1 MLEVFWKL
9 GERIFKRDKS
19 KKSLYRDLAPDDD
32 LKNNEE
38 YFSALKWALKNP
50 KIKNIAISGPYGA
63 GKSSIIQSFVK
74 KYPKY
79 KYINISLAN
88 FSKNDQG
95 EPDELGETDIEKGIL
110 KQFFYK
116 VKQDRIPQSR
126 YRKLKIIKYWRVA
139 VGTLLAALLAALG
152 FTFLIPSLNER
163 VGVLLQNA
171 ADNIGIPNQAAMILG
186 LVIVIV
192 ALLFIAHIIWRVAST
207 FRIKEINFSEK
218 AGANAATTASDE
230 EAIFNREMDEIVYF
244 FEATGYNVVFIEDL
258 DRFDNIEIFVKLR
271 ELNTILNS
279 YDALKKKI
287 VFVYAVRDDMFTSLE
302 RTKFFE
308 YILPVIPIINSTNSG
323 EKLLERVK
331 VNRKSDFSI
340 ELSDEYITQI
350 SPHIS
355 DMRVLNNT
363 YNEFITY
370 KKVLKTEQG
379 LKLSDEIMFSLMVF
393 KNAYPK
399 EFAELQDERG
409 IVKEAF
415 EEKRAKISELKAKIE
430 EKRDDLVTT
439 LQNVDAEILDEQKDV
454 KAAMLAYMTGYRGA
468 FSYFSSGGRNIT
480 FNDIMG
486 EHFDLE
492 RLRTKGT
499 VHYSG
504 GSNVFFNGETSFVRS
519 KDYIRR
525 YNEVPAKA
533 PEKRAEYQQQ
543 IAELD
548 AKILKLSLVSMKEI
562 MSMYEA
568 SKLFSA
574 NIQENKLLIFLLR
587 QGYINE
593 EYQTYVNYFHANSI
607 TTDDKNFILS
617 VRNHEPLEFSYSLTK
632 VKQVVRG
639 LLPCEFKQKEI
650 YNFDLLDYLIS
661 DEGNKEKLNILITQ
675 LSDENEI
682 STKFIHEYF
691 DATQNQQQFVVL
703 LCRTWSGFWDHI
715 EKNVALTAGRKDR
728 YLAVMI
734 ENSPPIDLECL
745 NEKGNIKKYFEGNS
759 DILRRLSDISLEKMK
774 SAIDVCDI
782 MFAQLE
788 IDGVSSEL
796 LDWIFD
802 RGYYQITFEMLQSIF
817 MHKSPSNVSRLAT
830 QNYTMIRELG
840 DSFLL
845 EYIDEDFE
853 KYVTSI
859 VLGIDSNTEESLDT
873 VLYVVEKLHIHVSLA
888 DEVIIKEN
896 VILDSLSRCSFE
908 KFTKDE
914 QQHLWNRWILTNKL
928 NPTWENVMLYWEKYG
943 ITDELLELVMKVE
956 EDCPQDMD
964 GELVMEIICSDLEK
978 SCFERLI
985 DKMPRIDLGLDYSNI
1000 NSEHM
1005 KVLLR
1010 HRYFDFTAEV
1020 ASAIKQNHPQLN
1032 VMAIAIYKE
1041 EVKSDI
1047 PSFAFDLEEIE
1058 RIIASIEFAEN
1069 EKVCFIEESSLAAFS
1084 EKIAQFL
1091 SRTTFVVKK
1100 DTFDKA
1106 WVHLNQV
1113 QKRELFFH
1121 QLEGLD
1127 NDVLERC
1134 FVDLG
1139 EEYQDFA
1146 DRSRR
1151 HDVKLIK
1158 SPKNQKLADYLKRK
1172 AYITSFSEEHGKIK
1186 CTVKKEVS
1194 V

>member
-1 MLEVFWKL
+1 MLGIFWKL
-9 GERIFKRDKS
+9 KERIFKRDKS

-32 LKNNEE
+32 LKNNAE
-38 YFSALKWALKNP
+38 YFSALEWALENP

-95 EPDELGETDIEKGIL
+95 EPDELEETNIEKGIL

-126 YRKLKIIKYWRVA
+126 YRKLKVIKYWRVA
-139 VGTLLAALLAALG
+139 VSTLLAALLATLG
-152 FTFLIPSLNER
+152 FTFLIPSLKEH
-163 VGVLLQNA
+163 VGTLLQNA
-171 ADNIGIPNQAAMILG
+171 VDNLGISNQEAMVFG
-186 LVIVIV
+186 LVIVLA
-192 ALLFIAHIIWRVAST
+192 ALLFIAHIIWRVSAT
-207 FRIKEINFSEK
+207 FRIKEINFPEK
-218 AGANAATTASDE
+218 AGANAATTSSDDD
-230 EAIFNREMDEIVYF
+230 AIFNREMDEIVYF
-244 FEATGYNVVFIEDL
+244 FEVTGYNVVFIEDL

-287 VFVYAVRDDMFTSLE
+287 VFVYAVRDDMFTSLG

-323 EKLLERVK
+323 EKLLERVNK
-331 VNRKSDFSI
+331 DRESGFNIK
-340 ELSDEYITQI
+340 LSDEYITLI
-350 SPHIS
+350 SPYIS

-370 KKVLKTEQG
+370 KKVLITEQG
-379 LKLSDEIMFSLMVF
+379 LKLSDEIMFSIMVF

-399 EFAELQDERG
+399 EFAELQNERG

-415 EEKRAKISELKAKIE
+415 EQKRTKIAELKAKIE
-430 EKRDDLVTT
+430 NERESLVTT
-439 LQNVDAEILDEQKDV
+439 LQNVDAEVLDEQRDV
-454 KAAMLAYMTGYRGA
+454 KAAMLVFMTGYKGA
-468 FSYFSSGGRNIT
+468 FSYFYSGGR
-480 FNDIMG
+480 DISLKEIMS
-486 EHFDLE
+486 EDFDLE
-492 RLRTKGT
+492 RLRAKGT
-499 VHYSG
+499 VYYNDGYNRSLSFDG
-504 GSNVFFNGETSFVRS
+504 MASFVGS
-519 KDYIRR
+519 KDYIRK
-525 YNEVPAKA
+525 YNEII
-533 PEKRAEYQQQ
+533 PEKRAEYQKK

-548 AKILKLSLVSMKEI
+548 AEILKLSSVSMKGLL
-562 MSMYEA
+562 SMHEA

-574 NIQENKLLIFLLR
+574 NIQENKLLVFLLR

-617 VRNHEPLEFSYSLTK
+617 VRNHEALEFSYSLTK

-650 YNFDLLDYLIS
+650 YNFDLLNYLIS
-661 DEGNKEKLNILITQ
+661 DEWDKEKLNILITQ
-675 LSDENEI
+675 LSDENEVSI
-682 STKFIHEYF
+682 RFIHEYF
-691 DATQNQQQFVVL
+691 DVTQNYQFVVL
-703 LCRTWSGFWDHI
+703 LCSAWSGFWDHI

-745 NEKGNIKKYFEGNS
+745 NEKGNIKKYFEENP
-759 DILRRLSDISLEKMK
+759 DILRRLSEVSLEKME
-774 SAIDVCDI
+774 SVIDVCDI

-802 RGYYQITFEMLQSIF
+802 HGYYQITFEMLQSIF
-817 MHKSPSNVSRLAT
+817 MHKSPNNVSKLSI

-873 VLYVVEKLHIHVSLA
+873 VLYIIEKLHIHVSLA

-896 VILDSLSRCSFE
+896 VMLDSLSRCNFE
-908 KFTKDE
+908 KFSKDE
-914 QQHLWNRWILTNKL
+914 QQHLWNRWISTNKL
-928 NPTWENVMLYWEKYG
+928 NPTWENVMLYWENYG
-943 ITDELLELVMKVE
+943 ITDELLELVLKVE

-1041 EVKSDI
+1041 EVKLDI

-1069 EKVCFIEESSLAAFS
+1069 EKVRFIEESSLAAFS

-1091 SRTTFVVKK
+1091 SRTTVVVKK

-1134 FVDLG
+1134 FADLG
-1139 EEYQDFA
+1139 EEYQDFV

-1158 SPKNQKLADYLKRK
+1158 SPENQKLADYLKRK
-1172 AYITSFSEEHGKIK
+1172 AYITSFLEEHGKIK

>member
-38 YFSALKWALKNP
+38 YFSALKWALRNP
-50 KIKNIAISGPYGA
+50 KVKNIAISGPYGA

-88 FSKNDQG
+88 FAKNDQG
-95 EPDELGETDIEKGIL
+95 ELVDLEEKEIEKGIL
-110 KQFFYK
+110 KQFFYR

-126 YRKLKIIKYWRVA
+126 YRKLKVIKYWRVV
-139 VGTLLAALLAALG
+139 VGTLLATLLMSLG
-152 FTFLIPSLNER
+152 LTFLIPSLKER
-163 VGVLLQNA
+163 VGTLLQNA
-171 ADNIGIPNQAAMILG
+171 VDNLGISNQKAMVFG
-186 LVIVIV
+186 LVIVLA
-192 ALLFIAHIIWRVAST
+192 ALLFISHIIWRIAST
-207 FRIKEINFSEK
+207 FRIKEINFPEK
-218 AGANAATTASDE
+218 SGANAATTASDE
-230 EAIFNREMDEIVYF
+230 KEIFNREMDEIVYF
-244 FEATGYNVVFIEDL
+244 FEATGYTVVFIEDL
-258 DRFDNIEIFVKLR
+258 DRFNNIEIFVKLR

-323 EKLLERVK
+323 EKLLERVSK
-331 VNRKSDFSI
+331 DRESGFNI
-340 ELSDEYITQI
+340 ELSDEYITLI
-350 SPHIS
+350 SPYIS

-370 KKVLKTEQG
+370 KNVLKTEQG
-379 LKLSDEIMFSLMVF
+379 LKLSDEIMFSIMVF

-399 EFAELQDERG
+399 EFAELQDEHG

-415 EEKRAKISELKAKIE
+415 ESKRTKISELKAEIE
-430 EKRDDLVTT
+430 EKRDALVTT
-439 LQNVDAEILDEQKDV
+439 LQNVDAEVLDEQRDV
-454 KAAMLAYMTGYRGA
+454 KAAMLVFMTQYKGA
-468 FSYFSSGGRNIT
+468 FLRFSPSVGE
-480 FNDIMG
+480 DVVLQKIMS
-486 EHFDLE
+486 EDFDLE
-492 RLRTKGT
+492 ILRAKGT
-499 VHYSG
+499 VYYNDGYTRNLSFDG
-504 GSNVFFNGETSFVRS
+504 MASFVGS

-525 YNEVPAKA
+525 YNDIVPK
-533 PEKRAEYQQQ
+533 KCAEYQQQ

-562 MSMYEA
+562 LSMYEA

-661 DEGNKEKLNILITQ
+661 DEGNKEKLNILIPQ

-682 STKFIHEYF
+682 STRFIHEYF
-691 DATQNQQQFVVL
+691 DATQNQQQFIVL
-703 LCRTWSGFWDHI
+703 LCKEWSGFWDHI

-728 YLAVMI
+728 YLAAMI
-734 ENSPPIDLECL
+734 ENTPSIDLECQ
-745 NEKGNIKKYFEGNS
+745 NAKGNIKKYFEENP

-788 IDGVSSEL
+788 NDGVSSEL

-802 RGYYQITFEMLQSIF
+802 HGYYQITFEMLHSIF
-817 MHKSPSNVSRLAT
+817 MHKSPNNVSKLAT

-840 DSFLL
+840 DSSLL

-859 VLGIDSNTEESLDT
+859 VLGIDSNTEESLNT
-873 VLYVVEKLHIHVSLA
+873 VLYIIEKLHIHVTLA
-888 DEVIIKEN
+888 EEVIIKEN
-896 VILDSLSRCSFE
+896 VMLDSLSRCSFE
-908 KFTKDE
+908 KFSKNE
-914 QQHLWNRWILTNKL
+914 QQHLWNRWISTNKL
-928 NPTWENVMLYWEKYG
+928 NPTWENVMLYWENYG
-943 ITDELLELVMKVE
+943 ITDELLELVLKVE

-985 DKMPRIDLGLDYSNI
+985 GKMPRIDLGLDYSNI

-1041 EVKSDI
+1041 EVKLNI

-1058 RIIASIEFAEN
+1058 RIIASKEFAEN
-1069 EKVCFIEESSLAAFS
+1069 EKVRFIEESSLAAFS
-1084 EKIAQFL
+1084 EKIAQLL

>member
-1 MLEVFWKL
+1 MFESFEEWIR
-9 GERIFKRDKS
+9 RIFKREQS
-19 KKSLYRDLAPDDD
+19 KKSLYRDLAPDDA
-32 LKNNEE
+32 LKNNAE

-88 FSKNDQG
+88 FAKNDQD
-95 EPDELGETDIEKGIL
+95 EPVEFDETDIEKGIL

-116 VKQDRIPQSR
+116 VKQDKIPQSR
-126 YRKLKIIKYWRVA
+126 YRKLKVIKYGRIA
-139 VGTLLAALLAALG
+139 GGTLLAALLTALG
-152 FTFLIPSLNER
+152 FTFLIPSLKER
-163 VGVLLQNA
+163 VCVLLQNA

-192 ALLFIAHIIWRVAST
+192 ALLFIAYIIWRVAST

-230 EAIFNREMDEIVYF
+230 KEIFNRELDEIVYF

-258 DRFDNIEIFVKLR
+258 DRFNNIEIFVKLR

-308 YILPVIPIINSTNSG
+308 YILPIIPIINSTNSG
-323 EKLLERVK
+323 EKLLERVE
-331 VNRKSDFSI
+331 VDRESEFAI
-340 ELSDEYITQI
+340 ELSDEYITLI
-350 SPHIS
+350 SPYIS

-370 KKVLKTEQG
+370 KKVLITEQR

-415 EEKRAKISELKAKIE
+415 ESMRTKISELKAEIE
-430 EKRDDLVTT
+430 EKRDHLLTT

-454 KAAMLAYMTGYRGA
+454 KAAMVAFMTQYKGA
-468 FSYFSSGGRNIT
+468 FLRFSPSRGG
-480 FNDIMG
+480 DIALQKVM
-486 EHFDLE
+486 EENFDLE
-492 RLRTKGT
+492 DLRKSGT
-499 VHYSG
+499 VYYSDG
-504 GSNVFFNGETSFVRS
+504 YYNRSMGFDGAVSFVGS

-525 YNEVPAKA
+525 HNEIPAKA
-533 PEKRAEYQQQ
+533 TEKSEEYQKQ

-548 AKILKLSLVSMKEI
+548 AKILKLSSVSMKDLL
-562 MSMYEA
+562 SMYEA

-574 NIQENKLLIFLLR
+574 NIQENKLLVFLLR

-593 EYQTYVNYFHANSI
+593 EYQTYINYFHANSI

-661 DEGNKEKLNILITQ
+661 DEGDKEKLNILITQ

-715 EKNVALTAGRKDR
+715 EKNVALTAGRKNR

-802 RGYYQITFEMLQSIF
+802 HGYYQITFEMLQSIF
-817 MHKSPSNVSRLAT
+817 MHKCPNNVSKLAT

-873 VLYVVEKLHIHVSLA
+873 VLY
-888 DEVIIKEN
+888 
-896 VILDSLSRCSFE
+896 
-908 KFTKDE
+908 
-914 QQHLWNRWILTNKL
+914 
-928 NPTWENVMLYWEKYG
+928 
-943 ITDELLELVMKVE
+943 IT
-956 EDCPQDMD
+956 
-964 GELVMEIICSDLEK
+964 
-978 SCFERLI
+978 
-985 DKMPRIDLGLDYSNI
+985 
-1000 NSEHM
+1000 
-1005 KVLLR
+1005 
-1010 HRYFDFTAEV
+1010 
-1020 ASAIKQNHPQLN
+1020 
-1032 VMAIAIYKE
+1032 
-1041 EVKSDI
+1041 
-1047 PSFAFDLEEIE
+1047 
-1058 RIIASIEFAEN
+1058 
-1069 EKVCFIEESSLAAFS
+1069 
-1084 EKIAQFL
+1084 
-1091 SRTTFVVKK
+1091 
-1100 DTFDKA
+1100 
-1106 WVHLNQV
+1106 
-1113 QKRELFFH
+1113 
-1121 QLEGLD
+1121 
-1127 NDVLERC
+1127 
-1134 FVDLG
+1134 
-1139 EEYQDFA
+1139 
-1146 DRSRR
+1146 
-1151 HDVKLIK
+1151 
-1158 SPKNQKLADYLKRK
+1158 
-1172 AYITSFSEEHGKIK
+1172 
-1186 CTVKKEVS
+1186 
-1194 V
+1194 

>member
-19 KKSLYRDLAPDDD
+19 KKSLYCDLAPDDS
-32 LKNNEE
+32 LKNNVE
-38 YFSALKWALKNP
+38 YFSALEWALENP

-88 FSKNDQG
+88 FAKNDQG
-95 EPDELGETDIEKGIL
+95 ELVDLEEKEIEKGIL
-110 KQFFYK
+110 KQFFYR

-126 YRKLKIIKYWRVA
+126 YRKLKVIKYWRVV
-139 VGTLLAALLAALG
+139 VGTLLATLLMSLG
-152 FTFLIPSLNER
+152 LTFLIPSLKEH
-163 VGVLLQNA
+163 VGTLLQNA
-171 ADNIGIPNQAAMILG
+171 VDNLGISNQKAMVFG
-186 LVIVIV
+186 LVIVLA
-192 ALLFIAHIIWRVAST
+192 ALLFIDHIIWRIAST

-258 DRFDNIEIFVKLR
+258 DRFNNIEIFVKLR

-323 EKLLERVK
+323 EKLLERVSK
-331 VNRKSDFSI
+331 DRESGFNI
-340 ELSDEYITQI
+340 ELSDEYITLI
-350 SPHIS
+350 SPYIS
-355 DMRVLNNT
+355 DMRVFNNT

-370 KKVLKTEQG
+370 KKVLITEQG
-379 LKLSDEIMFSLMVF
+379 LKLSDEIMFSIMVF

-415 EEKRAKISELKAKIE
+415 ESKRTKISELKAEIE
-430 EKRDDLVTT
+430 EKRDALITK
-439 LQNVDAEILDEQKDV
+439 LQNIDAEVLDEQRDV
-454 KAAMLAYMTGYRGA
+454 KAAMLAFMTGYKGA
-468 FSYFSSGGRNIT
+468 FSSFYSGSSDDYY
-480 FNDIMG
+480 NDIMSKDY
-486 EHFDLE
+486 DLE
-492 RLRTKGT
+492 RLRTKGS
-499 VHYSG
+499 VYYKDGCNRSLSFDG
-504 GSNVFFNGETSFVRS
+504 MASFVGS
-519 KDYIRR
+519 KDYIRK
-525 YNEVPAKA
+525 YNEII

-543 IAELD
+543 IAEFD
-548 AKILKLSLVSMKEI
+548 AELLKLSSVSMKGLL
-562 MSMYEA
+562 SMYEA
-568 SKLFSA
+568 SKLFSES
-574 NIQENKLLIFLLR
+574 IQENKLLVFLLR

-593 EYQTYVNYFHANSI
+593 EYQTYINYFHANSI

-617 VRNHEPLEFSYSLTK
+617 VRNHEALEFSYSLTK

-639 LLPCEFKQKEI
+639 LLSCEFKQKEI

-661 DEGNKEKLNILITQ
+661 DEGDKEKLNILITQ
-675 LSDENEI
+675 LSDENEVSI
-682 STKFIHEYF
+682 SFIHKYF
-691 DATQNQQQFVVL
+691 DATQNQQQFIVL
-703 LCRTWSGFWDHI
+703 LCKEWSGFWDHI

-728 YLAVMI
+728 YLTAMI
-734 ENSPPIDLECL
+734 ENTPSIDLECQ
-745 NEKGNIKKYFEGNS
+745 NAKGNIKKYFEENP
-759 DILRRLSDISLEKMK
+759 DILRRLSDVSLEKMK
-774 SAIDVCDI
+774 SVINLCEI

-788 IDGVSSEL
+788 IDEVSSEL

-802 RGYYQITFEMLQSIF
+802 HGYYQITFEMLQSIF
-817 MHKSPSNVSRLAT
+817 MHKSPNNVSKLAT

-840 DSFLL
+840 DSSLL

-859 VLGIDSNTEESLDT
+859 VLGIDSNTEESLNT
-873 VLYVVEKLHIHVSLA
+873 VLYIIEKLHIHVTLA

-896 VILDSLSRCSFE
+896 VMLDSLSRCSFE
-908 KFTKDE
+908 KFSKDE
-914 QQHLWNRWILTNKL
+914 QQHLWNRWISTNKL
-928 NPTWENVMLYWEKYG
+928 NPTWENVMLYWENYG
-943 ITDELLELVMKVE
+943 ITDELLELVLKVE

-985 DKMPRIDLGLDYSNI
+985 GKMPRIDLGLDYSNI

-1041 EVKSDI
+1041 EVKLNI

-1058 RIIASIEFAEN
+1058 SIIASKEFAEN
-1069 EKVCFIEESSLAAFS
+1069 EKVRFIEESSLAAFS

-1091 SRTTFVVKK
+1091 SKTTVVVKK
-1100 DTFDKA
+1100 YTFDKA

-1134 FVDLG
+1134 FANIG
-1139 EEYQDFA
+1139 KEYQEFA

-1158 SPKNQKLADYLKRK
+1158 SPENQKLADYMKRK

>member
-19 KKSLYRDLAPDDD
+19 KKSLYCDLAPDDS
-32 LKNNEE
+32 LKNNVE
-38 YFSALKWALKNP
+38 YFSALKWALENP

-88 FSKNDQG
+88 FAKNDQG
-95 EPDELGETDIEKGIL
+95 ELVELEETDVEKGIL

-116 VKQDRIPQSR
+116 VKQDKIPQSR
-126 YRKLKIIKYWRVA
+126 YRKLKVINHWRIA
-139 VGTLLAALLAALG
+139 GGTLLAALLTALG
-152 FTFLIPSLNER
+152 FTFLIPSLKEH
-163 VGVLLQNA
+163 VGAFLQNA
-171 ADNIGIPNQAAMILG
+171 VDNLGISNKEAMVLG
-186 LVIVIV
+186 IVIV
-192 ALLFIAHIIWRVAST
+192 LAALLFIAHIIWRVAST

-258 DRFDNIEIFVKLR
+258 DRFNNIEIFVKLR

-323 EKLLERVK
+323 EKLLERVSK
-331 VNRKSDFSI
+331 DRESGFNI
-340 ELSDEYITQI
+340 ELSDEYITLI
-350 SPHIS
+350 SPYIS

-370 KKVLKTEQG
+370 KKVLITEQG
-379 LKLSDEIMFSLMVF
+379 LKLSDEIMFSIMVF

-415 EEKRAKISELKAKIE
+415 ESKRTKIRELKAEIE
-430 EKRDDLVTT
+430 EKRDALITK
-439 LQNVDAEILDEQKDV
+439 LQNIDAEVLDEQRDV
-454 KAAMLAYMTGYRGA
+454 KAAMLAFMTGYKGA
-468 FSYFSSGGRNIT
+468 FSSFYSGSSNDYY
-480 FNDIMG
+480 NDIMS
-486 EHFDLE
+486 EDYDLE
-492 RLRTKGT
+492 RLRKRGT
-499 VHYSG
+499 VYYNDGYSRNLSFDG
-504 GSNVFFNGETSFVRS
+504 MASFVGS
-519 KDYIRR
+519 KDYIRK
-525 YNEVPAKA
+525 YNEII

-543 IAELD
+543 IDEFDAEL
-548 AKILKLSLVSMKEI
+548 LKLSSVSMKGLL
-562 MSMYEA
+562 SMYEA
-568 SKLFSA
+568 SKLFSES
-574 NIQENKLLIFLLR
+574 IQENKLLVFLLR

-617 VRNHEPLEFSYSLTK
+617 VRNHEALEYSYSLTK
-632 VKQVVRG
+632 VKQVMQG
-639 LLPCEFKQKEI
+639 LLPDEFQQKEI

-661 DEGNKEKLNILITQ
+661 DEGDKEKLNILITQ

-682 STKFIHEYF
+682 STRFIHEYF
-691 DATQNQQQFVVL
+691 NATQNQQQFIVL
-703 LCRTWSGFWDHI
+703 LCKEWSGFWDHI
-715 EKNVALTAGRKDR
+715 EKNVALIAGRKDR
-728 YLAVMI
+728 YLAAMI
-734 ENSPPIDLECL
+734 ENTPSIDLECQ
-745 NEKGNIKKYFEGNS
+745 NAKGNIKKYFEENP
-759 DILRRLSDISLEKMK
+759 DILRRLSDVSLEKMK
-774 SAIDVCDI
+774 SVINLCEI

-788 IDGVSSEL
+788 IDEVSSEL

-802 RGYYQITFEMLQSIF
+802 HGYYQITFEMLQSIF
-817 MHKSPSNVSRLAT
+817 MHKSPNNVSKLAT

-840 DSFLL
+840 DSSLL

-859 VLGIDSNTEESLDT
+859 VLEIDSNTEESLDT
-873 VLYVVEKLHIHVSLA
+873 VLYIIENPHIHISLA

-896 VILDSLSRCSFE
+896 VMLDSLSRCSFE
-908 KFTKDE
+908 KFSKDE
-914 QQHLWNRWILTNKL
+914 QQHLWNRWISTNKL
-928 NPTWENVMLYWEKYG
+928 NPTWENVMLYWENYG
-943 ITDELLELVMKVE
+943 ITDELLELVLKVE

-985 DKMPRIDLGLDYSNI
+985 GKMPRINLGLDYSNI

-1041 EVKSDI
+1041 EVKLNI

-1058 RIIASIEFAEN
+1058 RIIASKEFAEN
-1069 EKVCFIEESSLAAFS
+1069 EKVRFIEESSLAAFS

-1091 SRTTFVVKK
+1091 SKTTVVVKK
-1100 DTFDKA
+1100 YTFDKA

-1134 FVDLG
+1134 FANMG
-1139 EEYQDFA
+1139 KEYQEFA

-1158 SPKNQKLADYLKRK
+1158 SPENQKLADYMKRK